1 MTAGNF
7 IKKGIM
13 PLILMGILTWLGQYI
28 YIWKMA
34 VWTGC
39 VLY

>member
-13 PLILMGILTWLGQYI
+13 PLIRWGYLHGLDST